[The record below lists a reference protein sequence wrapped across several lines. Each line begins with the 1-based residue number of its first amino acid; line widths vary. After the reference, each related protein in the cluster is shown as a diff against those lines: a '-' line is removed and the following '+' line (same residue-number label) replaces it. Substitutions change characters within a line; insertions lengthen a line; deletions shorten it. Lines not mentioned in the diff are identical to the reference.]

1 MKKIL
6 LILAIGFAQ
15 IVMAQ
20 EAQVKKTVETFF
32 AGLNS
37 ADVAKIKSVCSDKL
51 ILQSVEL
58 HTAAN
63 KFTEQTA
70 DAFYKMIAETA
81 SKVKFEEKVMDYK
94 ILTDGTIAHVWVP
107 YEFFIEGQLSHKGVN
122 SFELVKFKEGWK
134 VVYIID
140 TRGVN

>member
-1 MKKIL
+1 MKKFL
-6 LILAIGFAQ
+6 LILALGLAQ
-15 IVMAQ
+15 FSNAQ
-20 EAQVKKTVETFF
+20 DAQVKKTVETFF
-32 AGLNS
+32 AGLNA
-37 ADVAKIKSVCSDKL
+37 ADVAKIKSVCSDKM

-63 KFTEQTA
+63 KFTEETA
-70 DAFYKMIAETA
+70 DEFYKVIAETA
-81 SKVKFEEKVMDYK
+81 AKVKYEEKISEYK
-94 ILTDGTIAHVWVP
+94 ILTDGTIAHVWAP
-107 YEFFIEGQLSHKGVN
+107 YQFFINGELSHKGVN

>member
-6 LILAIGFAQ
+6 VLLAFGLAQ
-15 IVMAQ
+15 FVSAQ
-20 EAQVKKTVETFF
+20 DAQVKKTVETFF

-37 ADVAKIKSVCSDKL
+37 ADVEKIKSVCSEKM

-63 KFTEQTA
+63 KFSEETA
-70 DAFYKMIAETA
+70 ANFYKSIAEVA
-81 SKVKFEEKVMDYK
+81 AKVKYEEKVSEYK
-94 ILTDGTIAHVWVP
+94 ILTDGTIAHVWAP
-107 YEFFIEGQLSHKGVN
+107 YEFFIEGKLSHRGVN

-140 TRGVN
+140 TRSAN